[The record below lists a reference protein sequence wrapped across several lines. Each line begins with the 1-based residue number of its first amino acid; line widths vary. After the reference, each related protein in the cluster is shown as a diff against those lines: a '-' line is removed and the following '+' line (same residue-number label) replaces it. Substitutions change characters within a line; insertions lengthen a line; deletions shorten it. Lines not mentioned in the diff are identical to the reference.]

1 MKRHSRVSEDI
12 SGKYR
17 ELILTLF
24 FCTIYT
30 AQRITGAEVEELSEE
45 IYAGQMG
52 ELLLPWL
59 W

>member
-1 MKRHSRVSEDI
+1 MKRHSRVSKDI

-52 ELLLPWL
+52 ELLLP
-59 W
+59 